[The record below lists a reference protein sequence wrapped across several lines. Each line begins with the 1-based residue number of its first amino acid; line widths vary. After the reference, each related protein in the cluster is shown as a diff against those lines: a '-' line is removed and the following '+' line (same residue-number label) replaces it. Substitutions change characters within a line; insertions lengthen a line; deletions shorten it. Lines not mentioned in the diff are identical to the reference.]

1 MKQEYIRPMG
11 QVMAVRL
18 RENIA
23 TSAGGDIGGGTGGGT
38 GGGIA
43 GGGSGNPASS
53 LYGVTYRQEGDTVY
67 ISTGTY
73 VASSTGSTTFDS
85 FYDLVTSY
93 VYDLTSVCRI

>member
-1 MKQEYIRPMG
+1 MKQAYIKPAGHLLTMH
-11 QVMAVRL
+11 L

-23 TSAGGDIGGGTGGGT
+23 ASAGEGEFGGG
-38 GGGIA
+38 
-43 GGGSGNPASS
+43 SS

-67 ISTGTY
+67 ISTGTH

-93 VYDLTSVCRI
+93 VYDLTSVCRV